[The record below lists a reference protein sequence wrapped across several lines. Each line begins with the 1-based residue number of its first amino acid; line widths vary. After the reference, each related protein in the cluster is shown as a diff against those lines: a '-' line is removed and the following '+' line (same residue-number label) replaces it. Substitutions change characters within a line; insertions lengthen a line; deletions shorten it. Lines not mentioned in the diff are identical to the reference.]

1 MKLKGQIILMVMAF
15 ALCMAFTDCNGR
27 RETPAKA
34 NPVHQKSV
42 VSKAAKSG
50 KPKPLYIYMY
60 RYDDFPVAK
69 AKYLCRELEK
79 VYPSVI
85 LVKTA
90 LPLPAKEYYKK
101 GNRYRA
107 AGLLDDLERFKNGGF
122 ALGMTDEIIYH
133 PNEKSPTWGIF
144 GLGRTG
150 KNVCVISSMRPKER
164 RLQSDDNMR
173 KLMLHELGH
182 AFGLNHCKDQH
193 CFMVDAEHGDKFDQT
208 PAFCD
213 DCKRYLNSK
222 GWKL

>member
-1 MKLKGQIILMVMAF
+1 MAIVI
-15 ALCMAFTDCNGR
+15 AIGMTLTNCGGR
-27 RETPAKA
+27 NETPAKE
-34 NPVHQKSV
+34 NQNKP
-42 VSKAAKSG
+42 KAAVAKTTTS
-50 KPKPLYIYMY
+50 KKLKPLSIYMY
-60 RYDDFPVAK
+60 RYDDFPMAK
-69 AKYLCRELEK
+69 SKSLCLELEK

-90 LPLPAKEYYKK
+90 LPLPCKEYYKK

-150 KNVCVISSMRPKER
+150 KNVCVISSMRPKEHK
-164 RLQSDDNMR
+164 LQSDDNMR

-193 CFMVDAEHGDKFDQT
+193 CFMVDAEHGDKFAQT
-208 PAFCD
+208 PSFCN
-213 DCKRYLNSK
+213 DCKQFLNSK